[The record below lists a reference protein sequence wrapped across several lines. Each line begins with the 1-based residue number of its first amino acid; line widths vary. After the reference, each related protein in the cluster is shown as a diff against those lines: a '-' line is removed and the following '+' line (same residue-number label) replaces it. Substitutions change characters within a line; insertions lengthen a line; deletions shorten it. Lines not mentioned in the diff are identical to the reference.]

1 MPHRRPAPRPRGC
14 LSKTIAAAGLSAPR
28 AGVAADRI
36 DEVITTNSSIIE
48 KAEKETIEDTMF
60 NYLMMSLR
68 LKEELDLDEF
78 KRRCHCS
85 VEDVY
90 KEALTKNLGNHSL
103 IIENNHLKTN
113 DTLDLLNSIL
123 LDFLPE

>member
-48 KAEKETIEDTMF
+48 KAEKETIEKHTG
-60 NYLMMSLR
+60 
-68 LKEELDLDEF
+68 KVEF
-78 KRRCHCS
+78 HHVTS
-85 VEDVY
+85 VIRVRMKMY
-90 KEALTKNLGNHSL
+90 WKIL
-103 IIENNHLKTN
+103 ILQQN
-113 DTLDLLNSIL
+113 
-123 LDFLPE
+123 